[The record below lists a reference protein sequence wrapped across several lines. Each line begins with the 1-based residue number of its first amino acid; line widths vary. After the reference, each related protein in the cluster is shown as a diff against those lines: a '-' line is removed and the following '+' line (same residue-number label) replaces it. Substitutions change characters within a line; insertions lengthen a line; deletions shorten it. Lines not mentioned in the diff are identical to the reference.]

1 MCIFGLIQHLM
12 SINHIRNLWVL
23 SISTLIE
30 FVLIISMFFFWKTKE
45 RDRILLALCVCLFV
59 SFWLVSK
66 FTFEPFSAFDSF
78 TSTTAKMIYI
88 VIATTVLFDIQKD
101 SKTRLKTDARVW
113 FASGL
118 IIYSV
123 VTLLMFALFNV
134 MLKESP
140 NLVKTIWPFNW
151 LIFIIANLFY
161 ARAIWCPGDTSA

>member
-1 MCIFGLIQHLM
+1 
-12 SINHIRNLWVL
+12 
-23 SISTLIE
+23 
-30 FVLIISMFFFWKTKE
+30 MFFFWKTKE

-101 SKTRLKTDARVW
+101 SKT
-113 FASGL
+113 
-118 IIYSV
+118 
-123 VTLLMFALFNV
+123 LLMFALFNV